1 MGPIQGAVNSVVQ
14 SASILSKL
22 KGIESNTQGIKE
34 STKDIPGQIESLK
47 TSRQQEKDYNTYI
60 SNPNI
65 LKWRKT
71 EQEYYKNQLKWA
83 SAANSAKQKLAE
95 IKARHSLT
103 DKADNMAK
111 QKSDFKDLQLSIGGQ
126 KIDYNMLG
134 ENVKKQIDKEINDGK

>member
-1 MGPIQGAVNSVVQ
+1 MGPIQGAVNSVIQ
-14 SASILSKL
+14 SASYLSKL
-22 KGIESNTQGIKE
+22 KGIEKNVQGLKE
-34 STKDIPGQIESLK
+34 TTKDIPGQIESLK
-47 TSRQQEKDYNTYI
+47 TSRQLEKDYKTYI

-65 LKWRKT
+65 LKLRKT

-83 SAANSAKQKLAE
+83 SAVNAAKQKWAE
-95 IKARHSLT
+95 IKAQHSLT
-103 DKADNMAK
+103 DKAEQKAK

>member
-1 MGPIQGAVNSVVQ
+1 MGPIQGAVNSVVH
-14 SASILSKL
+14 SAALLKKLS
-22 KGIESNTQGIKE
+22 GIESNTQGINE

-47 TSRQQEKDYNTYI
+47 MDKQTEKDYNTYI

-71 EQEYYKNQLKWA
+71 ELEMHKNQLKWA
-83 SAANSAKQKLAE
+83 SAVGAAKQKWAE
-95 IKARHSLT
+95 TKAQQSLT
-103 DKADNMAK
+103 DQAEQKAK

-134 ENVKKQIDKEINDGK
+134 ENVRKQIDKEINDDK

>member
-14 SASILSKL
+14 SAALLGKL
-22 KGIESNTQGIKE
+22 KGIESNVQGIKE

-83 SAANSAKQKLAE
+83 SAANSARQKLAE

-134 ENVKKQIDKEINDGK
+134 ENVKKQIDKEINDDK

>member
-1 MGPIQGAVNSVVQ
+1 MGAIQSSINSAIQ
-14 SASILSKL
+14 SAGYLSKL

-34 STKDIPGQIESLK
+34 SAKDIPGQIESLK
-47 TSRQQEKDYNTYI
+47 MDKQTEKDYKTYI

-71 EQEYYKNQLKWA
+71 EAAHYKLAIASA
-83 SAANSAKQKLAE
+83 SAANAAKQKWAE
-95 IKARHSLT
+95 IKAQHSLT
-103 DKADNMAK
+103 DQADQKAK

-134 ENVKKQIDKEINDGK
+134 ENVKKQIDKEINNGK

>member
-1 MGPIQGAVNSVVQ
+1 MGPIQGAVNSVVH
-14 SASILSKL
+14 SASLLSKL
-22 KGIESNTQGIKE
+22 SGIESNTQGIKE

-47 TSRQQEKDYNTYI
+47 MDKQTEKDYKTYI

-71 EQEYYKNQLKWA
+71 ELENFKTQLKWA
-83 SAANSAKQKLAE
+83 STVGAVKQKWAD
-95 IKARHSLT
+95 IKAQQSLT
-103 DKADNMAK
+103 DQAEQKAK